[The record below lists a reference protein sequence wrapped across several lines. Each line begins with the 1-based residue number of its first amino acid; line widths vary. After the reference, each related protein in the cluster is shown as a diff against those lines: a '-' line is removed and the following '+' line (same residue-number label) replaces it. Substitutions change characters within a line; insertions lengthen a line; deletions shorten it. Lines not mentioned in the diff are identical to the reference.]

1 MPKTATSWQFTDK
14 DLQKEKTLEA
24 QLNRHVARLS
34 ELLSFVSDLS
44 LMKAANT
51 TLDLSGDGSQ
61 SVSMPPWAPPP
72 LP

>member
-1 MPKTATSWQFTDK
+1 MPKKTTSWQFPDK

-44 LMKAANT
+44 LMKAA
-51 TLDLSGDGSQ
+51 TLDLSGDGLQ
-61 SVSMPPWAPPP
+61 SVSMPPGTPPP